1 MRYWQ
6 VERRHNEGQLD
17 LGRALDLV
25 TAIGQDD
32 VNAIAGAILKTV
44 SSTAPIAQ
52 CTIFAY
58 EFGNRPRTVAVA
70 DRRGGRFLQDIADS
84 YARHYYALDG
94 NQRVILADPA
104 SPSRLKHAARI
115 VLHQQAS
122 DEIDHPGYRAACY
135 QKPNVS
141 DRLALLVQPAADI
154 WLSVNFYRDSA
165 QGKFQP
171 GEVAAIETL
180 SPLFSQAVKHH
191 YQLNGQHA
199 LGIAPMM
206 LARLRQHCPQLSK
219 RELDTLRGVLEGK
232 TAYEIA
238 DTMGV
243 QPSSVTTYQKRAYKR
258 LAISSQRQLFALCLA
273 PAIRPST

>member
-6 VERRHNEGQLD
+6 VERRHNESQLE

-44 SSTAPIAQ
+44 STTAPIAQ

-94 NQRVILADPA
+94 NQRVIAPQGK
-104 SPSRLKHAARI
+104 PKNGAAM

-141 DRLALLVQPAADI
+141 DRLALLMQPAQDI
-154 WLSVNFYRDSA
+154 WLSVNFYRDSG

-171 GEVAAIETL
+171 AEVAAIETL
-180 SPLFSQAVKHH
+180 SPLFSQAVRHH
-191 YQLNGQHA
+191 YSLNGQQA

-206 LARLRQHCPQLSK
+206 LARLRQQCPDLSK
-219 RELDTLRGVLEGK
+219 RELDALRGVLEGK
-232 TAYEIA
+232 TAAEIA

-273 PAIRPST
+273 PSSRPSN

>member
-6 VERRHNEGQLD
+6 VERRQTEGQLD

-25 TAIGQDD
+25 AAIGHAD
-32 VNAIAGAILKTV
+32 VNAMAGAILKTAGAAA
-44 SSTAPIAQ
+44 SIAQ

-94 NQRVILADPA
+94 NQSVIAPARQPKLDPA
-104 SPSRLKHAARI
+104 I

-122 DEIDHPGYRAACY
+122 AEIRHPGYRAACY

-141 DRLALLVQPAADI
+141 DRLSLLVQPASDI
-154 WLSVNFYRDSA
+154 WLSVNFYRDSN
-165 QGKFQP
+165 QGQFQP
-171 GEVAAIETL
+171 GEIAAIETL
-180 SPLFSQAVKHH
+180 SPLFAYAARHH
-191 YQLNGQHA
+191 YSLSGQPA
-199 LGIAPMM
+199 QGVSPMM
-206 LARLRQHCPQLSK
+206 LARLRQHGPQLSK
-219 RELDTLRGVLEGK
+219 RELDALRGVLEGL
-232 TAYEIA
+232 TAAEIA

-243 QPSSVTTYQKRAYKR
+243 QPSSVITYQKRAYKR
-258 LAISSQRQLFALCLA
+258 LGIASQRQLFALCLGVQA
-273 PAIRPST
+273 A